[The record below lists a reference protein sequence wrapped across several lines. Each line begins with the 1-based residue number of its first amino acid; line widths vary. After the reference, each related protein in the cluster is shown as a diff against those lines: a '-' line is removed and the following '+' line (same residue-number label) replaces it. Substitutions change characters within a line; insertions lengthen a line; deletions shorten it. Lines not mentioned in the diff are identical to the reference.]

1 MKRRRSSTRPWLV
14 LVDGL
19 LVLRTGDRVKA
30 LARAERASIGR
41 LTTCSA
47 VARIGDPTALRW
59 FRDRREVTP

>member
-1 MKRRRSSTRPWLV
+1 VR
-14 LVDGL
+14 
-19 LVLRTGDRVKA
+19 RTGDRVKA